1 MEEGGGTL
9 WGQVYALLSRL
20 LPLLFIV
27 YIDYQL
33 AQTYAFIV
41 IKKISL
47 LGIDTGP
54 TVTRKFSFY

>member
-41 IKKISL
+41 IKK
-47 LGIDTGP
+47 DKP
-54 TVTRKFSFY
+54 FRN